1 MMYGRNLPGTC
12 VTDRRAGERYRI
24 LGVMAI
30 KKSICSGVV
39 LWFALS
45 VCVRAQAVKD
55 GVVLPS
61 ATGAQTETDEYTRY
75 ELLAPETASF
85 KIYYEVTATTAGA
98 KFFYNPIRK
107 GSVAS
112 DESVFDAM
120 SGKPLEFAVVSGVEA
135 KKDPLMVKADEGT
148 DYIKVTLARP
158 VPENGQGRVVIVKTY
173 KDAKSYYVDGKT
185 IVFNRPLGIKRNK
198 VVLPAGYEVVGLTV
212 PSQIRTEKDGR
223 IAISFMH
230 AGTGDAPLVLRAT
243 KDAQIGEA
251 ALPKALTKD
260 KSWESPFVGEIES
273 ERLSERAYQD
283 RDIVYFLQ
291 QPETHAF
298 SLYHD
303 YTESRAG
310 INGYANVVRTGS
322 VASNPSA
329 YVLDTGEKLKTQE
342 MSGAEMIASKINTG
356 ETVDSKDRVVVIPF
370 PAVKQGETLRLRIA
384 ETYTAPVSYKLDG
397 DEFVFDRSLGRPRN
411 AVVLPSG
418 WYCTESAE
426 PATVSQLPDG
436 RVRLDY
442 WDDRPEA
449 ADVLLKAKRRV
460 SGE

>member
-1 MMYGRNLPGTC
+1 MLVGMLIDKKKGLGILVGFAFSACTAGWTQTPG
-12 VTDRRAGERYRI
+12 DA
-24 LGVMAI
+24 
-30 KKSICSGVV
+30 VV
-39 LWFALS
+39 FPA
-45 VCVRAQAVKD
+45 
-55 GVVLPS
+55 

-85 KIYYEVTATTAGA
+85 KIHYEVTATTAGA
-98 KFFYNPIRK
+98 KYFYNPIRK

-112 DESVFDAM
+112 DESVMDAM
-120 SGKPLEFAVVSGVEA
+120 TGRPLEFAVVSGEEA
-135 KKDPLMVKADEGT
+135 KKDPLMVRADEGT

-173 KDAKSYYVDGKT
+173 KDAKSYYTDGKA
-185 IVFNRPLGIKRNK
+185 IVFNRPLGIRRNK
-198 VVLPAGYEVVGLTV
+198 VVLPVGYEVVGLTV

-223 IAISFMH
+223 IAVSFMH
-230 AGTGDAPLVLRAT
+230 AGTGEAPLVLRAV
-243 KDAQIGEA
+243 KDAQTGATAMPKELTA
-251 ALPKALTKD
+251 A
-260 KSWESPFVGEIES
+260 KSWEAPFAGES
-273 ERLSERAYQD
+273 ERARLSERAYQD

-303 YTESRAG
+303 YTERRPG

-329 YVLDTGEKLKTQE
+329 YVLDTGEKLKTEE
-342 MSGAEMIASKINTG
+342 MSGAEMVASKINTG
-356 ETVDSKDRVVVIPF
+356 ETVDPKDRVVVIPF

-384 ETYTAPVSYKLDG
+384 ETYTAPVSYRLDG
-397 DEFVFDRSLGRPRN
+397 DELVFDRSLGRPRN

-418 WYCTESAE
+418 WYCTESAA

-436 RVRLDY
+436 RVRLGY

-449 ADVLLKAKRRV
+449 VDVLLKAKRRV
-460 SGE
+460 SE

>member
-1 MMYGRNLPGTC
+1 VVGVIAALELAQCRMLGGMPMNKTLCFAVTLC
-12 VTDRRAGERYRI
+12 VG
-24 LGVMAI
+24 L
-30 KKSICSGVV
+30 SICH
-39 LWFALS
+39 LS
-45 VCVRAQAVKD
+45 FAQATKD

-61 ATGAQTETDEYTRY
+61 ATGTQTETDEYTRY

-85 KIYYEVTATTAGA
+85 KIYYEVTATTEEA

-120 SGKPLEFAVVSGVEA
+120 SGKPLEFAVVSGAEA
-135 KKDPLMVKADEGT
+135 KKDPLMARADEGT
-148 DYIKVTLARP
+148 DYIKVTLARQ
-158 VPENGQGRVVIVKTY
+158 VPANGQGRVVIVKTY
-173 KDAKSYYVDGKT
+173 KDPKSYYVDGKA
-185 IVFNRPLGIKRNK
+185 IVFNRPLGIRRNK

-212 PSQIRTEKDGR
+212 PSQIMTEKDGR

-230 AGTGDAPLVLRAT
+230 AGAGEAPLVLKAV
-243 KDAQIGEA
+243 KDAQMGA
-251 ALPKALTKD
+251 GALPKALTKE
-260 KSWESPFVGEIES
+260 KSWESPFEGEIEQ

-303 YTESRAG
+303 YTERRPG

-329 YVLDTGEKLKTQE
+329 YVLDTGEKLKTEE

-356 ETVDSKDRVVVIPF
+356 EKVDPKDRVVVIPF
-370 PAVKQGETLRLRIA
+370 LSAVKAGETLRLRIA
-384 ETYTAPVSYKLDG
+384 ETYTAPVSYRLEG
-397 DEFVFDRSLGRPRN
+397 DELVFDRSLGRPRN

-418 WYCTESAE
+418 WYCTANAV

-436 RVRLDY
+436 RVKLDY

-449 ADVLLKAKRRV
+449 VDVLLKAKRR